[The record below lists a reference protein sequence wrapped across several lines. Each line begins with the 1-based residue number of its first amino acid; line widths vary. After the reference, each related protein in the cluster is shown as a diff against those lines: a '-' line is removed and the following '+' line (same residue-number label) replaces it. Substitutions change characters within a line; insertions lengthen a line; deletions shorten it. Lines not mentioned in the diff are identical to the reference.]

1 MLEFIYSQT
10 MFTHHHHNFNKVTIS
25 RAAIAL
31 CDQSFPRPH
40 EPASRS
46 WIEIASLYKRGVSS
60 GVINPPRSSHTNM
73 NMFSYSP
80 PIVKVQKTH
89 THTTSKAYLFV
100 CVLVSGF
107 FHHDDTLAT
116 TTLCNFFKFYFKLD
130 STNDFKPCFNT
141 RKTQIR
147 WLYQAGYYNLSTKD
161 QVSMYLKILSY
172 M

>member
-31 CDQSFPRPH
+31 RDQSFPRPH

-80 PIVKVQKTH
+80 PIVKVQKH
-89 THTTSKAYLFV
+89 THTQRQKTICLFV
-100 CVLVSGF
+100 HLSLVSF
-107 FHHDDTLAT
+107 IMITWQRL
-116 TTLCNFFKFYFKLD
+116 FYALF
-130 STNDFKPCFNT
+130 
-141 RKTQIR
+141 
-147 WLYQAGYYNLSTKD
+147 
-161 QVSMYLKILSY
+161 
-172 M
+172 